1 MFERISR
8 GIELTRQSWN
18 VLREEKTLL
27 VFPLLSGV
35 ACMLI
40 LATFAVPLWLSGYAE
55 GILDDGKLRQ
65 DPVAYAL
72 LFLFYFVNYFVVVFF
87 NAAMISCAIIR
98 FKGQDATLGDG
109 VSAAMQR
116 LPQIAA
122 WAAVSASVGL
132 ILKAIESRSE
142 RLGQFAASLL
152 GAGWTIA
159 TYFVVPVLV
168 VEGTGP
174 IAAVKRSFSILRK
187 TWGEAL
193 TARFGIGFVVGL
205 AILASCIPGVL
216 GVLSGNPAAM
226 IAGVVI
232 SGVLVLT
239 VSLISSALNAIVLA
253 AMYLYAAEGQAPA
266 QFDVQLLASAYGP
279 KNA

>member
-27 VFPLLSGV
+27 VFPLLSGT

-40 LATFAVPLWLSGYAE
+40 LASFVLPLWLTGYAQ

-65 DPVAYAL
+65 DPVAYVL
-72 LFLFYFVNYFVVVFF
+72 LFLFYFANYFVVVFF

-109 VSAAMQR
+109 VSAAMRR

-142 RLGQFAASLL
+142 RLGQFAANLL

-168 VEGTGP
+168 VEGVGP
-174 IAAVKRSFSILRK
+174 IAAVKRSFGILRK

-205 AILASCIPGVL
+205 AVLVSIIPGAL
-216 GVLSGNPAAM
+216 GMISGNVAAM
-226 IAGVVI
+226 VIGIAI
-232 SGVLVLT
+232 SAVLVLAI
-239 VSLISSALNAIVLA
+239 SLISSALNAIVLA
-253 AMYLYAAEGQAPA
+253 AMYLYAAEGQVPA
-266 QFDVQLLASAYGP
+266 QFDEQLLASAYGP

>member
-27 VFPLLSGV
+27 VFPFLSGM
-35 ACMLI
+35 ACLMI
-40 LATFAVPLWLSGYAE
+40 LATFAVPLWLTGYAE
-55 GILDDGKLRQ
+55 GILDDGQVRQ

-109 VSAAMQR
+109 VSAAMHR

-122 WAAVSASVGL
+122 WAAVSATVGL

-142 RLGQFAASLL
+142 RLGQIAANLL
-152 GAGWTIA
+152 GAGWAIA

-168 VEGTGP
+168 VEGVGP
-174 IAAVKRSFSILRK
+174 IDAVKRSFSILRK

-193 TARFGIGFVVGL
+193 TARFGIGFVVML
-205 AILASCIPGVL
+205 AIFASMIPAFL
-216 GVLSGNPAAM
+216 GFVSGNGAAIVAG
-226 IAGVVI
+226 IAV
-232 SGVLVLT
+232 SAVLVLT

-253 AMYLYAAEGQAPA
+253 AMYLYAAEGRAPA
-266 QFDVQLLASAYGP
+266 QFDEALLASAYAP
-279 KNA
+279 KKA